1 MSFKMGI
8 PSLKTL
14 SKQLKKLATWEGVL
28 GRTDMSDIELADALG
43 VSNMSVAE
51 FKAYYDQWA
60 ELANIQQKVAKKAAQ
75 RQNLTNAHFKKA
87 LKLQKQYLDSLA
99 KEQL

>member
-1 MSFKMGI
+1 MSFKMGL

-14 SKQLKKLATWEGVL
+14 SKQLKKLATWEGVS
-28 GRTDMSDIELADALG
+28 GRTNMTDIELADALG

-51 FKAYYDQWA
+51 FKAYYDEWA
-60 ELANIQQKVAKKAAQ
+60 ELNKIQQKVAKKAAQ
-75 RQNLTNAHFKKA
+75 RQSITAADFKKA

-99 KEQL
+99 MEQS